1 VNPKKLIEIMA
12 LRDAGN
18 AEKALQIAQT
28 IVVRDPSDAMAQYQ
42 LAWTLDALGR
52 ETEAVGHYE
61 FALSAGLG
69 EPERENAMLG
79 LGSSLRALGRF
90 DDAERVLGG
99 GVLLY
104 PSNAAFRV
112 FRAMNDYNRGEHHA
126 AIATLLRELARSSTD
141 PSITMY
147 HRAIEE
153 YAEDLNRRW

>member
-1 VNPKKLIEIMA
+1 MA

-18 AEKALQIAQT
+18 AEKVLEIAQT

-69 EPERENAMLG
+69 EPERENAMLAD
-79 LGSSLRALGRF
+79 SSI
-90 DDAERVLGG
+90 
-99 GVLLY
+99 
-104 PSNAAFRV
+104 S
-112 FRAMNDYNRGEHHA
+112 
-126 AIATLLRELARSSTD
+126 
-141 PSITMY
+141 MY
-147 HRAIEE
+147 HRAIEL